1 MRSCDRSGKTLLLCC
16 LLKVFELLFTHS
28 EVARLVVLNENLDVG
43 LCVNHL
49 GAIVHRLGLIDLV
62 LAHFTHYVSKLLQ
75 IVLHEVDLT
84 NVVLLH
90 PIEAI
95 PVLIFDLVDALIDH
109 IDMPTVLVAC
119 LARS

>member
-1 MRSCDRSGKTLLLCC
+1 M
-16 LLKVFELLFTHS
+16 
-28 EVARLVVLNENLDVG
+28 
-43 LCVNHL
+43 
-49 GAIVHRLGLIDLV
+49 HRLGLIDLV
-62 LAHFTHYVSKLLQ
+62 LAHFSHDMCELLQ

-95 PVLIFDLVDALIDH
+95 SVLVFDLVDALIDH
-109 IDMPTVLVAC
+109 IDVPSVLVAC

>member
-1 MRSCDRSGKTLLLCC
+1 M
-16 LLKVFELLFTHS
+16 
-28 EVARLVVLNENLDVG
+28 
-43 LCVNHL
+43 
-49 GAIVHRLGLIDLV
+49 HRLGLIDLV
-62 LAHFTHYVSKLLQ
+62 LAHFTHYVCKLLQ

-95 PVLIFDLVDALIDH
+95 PVLVFDLVDALIDH
-109 IDMPTVLVAC
+109 IDVSSVLVAC

>member
-1 MRSCDRSGKTLLLCC
+1 MRSCDRPGKTLLLCC
-16 LLKVFELLFTHS
+16 LLEVFELLFTHS
-28 EVARLVVLNENLDVG
+28 EVARLVVLYENLDVR

-49 GAIVHRLGLIDLV
+49 GAVVHRLGLIDLV
-62 LAHFTHYVSKLLQ
+62 LTNFSHYVSKLLQ

-90 PIEAI
+90 PIKAI
-95 PVLIFDLVDALIDH
+95 PVLVFDLVNALIHH
-109 IDMPTVLVAC
+109 IDVTSVLVAS

>member
-1 MRSCDRSGKTLLLCC
+1 MRSCDRPGKNLLLCC

-28 EVARLVVLNENLDVG
+28 EVARLIELNENLHVC

-49 GAIVHRLGLIDLV
+49 GAVVHRLGLIDLV
-62 LAHFTHYVSKLLQ
+62 LAHFSHYVCKLLQ

-84 NVVLLH
+84 DVVLLH
-90 PIEAI
+90 PIKAI
-95 PVLIFDLVDALIDH
+95 PVLVFYLVDALIDH
-109 IDMPTVLVAC
+109 INVPSVLVAC